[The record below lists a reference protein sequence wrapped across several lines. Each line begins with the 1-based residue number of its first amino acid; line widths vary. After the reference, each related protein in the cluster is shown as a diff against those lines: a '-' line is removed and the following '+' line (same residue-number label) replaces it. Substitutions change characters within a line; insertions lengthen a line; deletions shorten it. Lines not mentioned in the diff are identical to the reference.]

1 MIMTNELIIGLSTAA
16 VGIITGLL
24 GLRGKKQETSA
35 TSLTAMMEKQGD
47 RIDKLWARLDAVE
60 RDLRETRRELTEE
73 QEVGHTLRRVL
84 ADAYAWLLEWSS
96 WAASDRKHAPP
107 SPDLTGIENALR
119 QPRARLPPNE

>member
-84 ADAYAWLLEWSS
+84 ADAYAWLLEWSA
-96 WAASDRKHAPP
+96 WAAADRKQAPP
-107 SPDLTGIENALR
+107 SPDLTGIEDALR
-119 QPRARLPPNE
+119 QPHARNPPE